1 MVNPREQAGI
11 AQNHEA
17 VALTALIGLLAITA
31 AWWALAL
38 WPIQAAPTWLERT
51 RFVCFGVTDSGLPD
65 TAGWIGLIG
74 APLGMLGLLLAGWG
88 REVAALLRSARAS
101 HALAGTLLCLA
112 SVLGLMIAG
121 AGYRVQQA
129 GAAQNVSFAAA
140 SEQQAVYPRLDRAA
154 PALELTAHDGTTR
167 TLAEF
172 RGRPLLLTF
181 AYGHCETVCPLIVHD
196 VLAAQ
201 TRRRAAGEAPV
212 VLIVTLDPWRDTPS
226 RLSHIATAW
235 SLPPEDVWL
244 LGGSVEDVE
253 AMLDDWSVP
262 RSRSM
267 TTGDL
272 SHPSL
277 VYVVDREG
285 RIAFASAGDPATLDA
300 LVRRL

>member
-1 MVNPREQAGI
+1 MVNPREQADV

-17 VALTALIGLLAITA
+17 VALTALVGLLAITV

-38 WPIQAAPTWLERT
+38 WPIQAAPIWLERT

-88 REVAALLRSARAS
+88 REVAALLRRARAS
-101 HALAGTLLCLA
+101 RALAGTLLCLA
-112 SVLGLMIAG
+112 SVLALMIAL

-129 GAAQNVSFAAA
+129 GAAQSASFAAA
-140 SEQQAVYPRLDRAA
+140 SEQQAVYPRLDRPA
-154 PALELTAHDGTTR
+154 PMLELTAHDGTTR

-172 RGRPLLLTF
+172 RGRPLLLAF
-181 AYGHCETVCPLIVHD
+181 AYGHCETICPLVVHD

-201 TRRRAAGEAPV
+201 ARRRSAGQAPV

-226 RLSHIATAW
+226 RLPHIAAAW

-277 VYVVDREG
+277 VYVVDRDG
-285 RIAFASAGDPATLDA
+285 RIAFATAGDPATLDA